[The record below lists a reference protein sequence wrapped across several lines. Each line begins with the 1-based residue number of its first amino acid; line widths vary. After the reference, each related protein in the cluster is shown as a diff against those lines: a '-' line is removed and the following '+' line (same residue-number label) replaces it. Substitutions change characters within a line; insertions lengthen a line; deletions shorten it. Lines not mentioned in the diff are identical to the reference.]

1 MSDFKKPIITKL
13 TELNKIPIAERSK
26 YYLADDLVATVGGF
40 IRNDEPLIP
49 VLSENHSFWVAPF
62 WQDEPVVTPD
72 PELQQL
78 LDKEGDYFRK
88 YIQQHPDFSF
98 LLRATVVAKLE
109 QIQNQLPS
117 HLRLVLKAGY
127 RPLEVQKWLF
137 EDNLQYLRQKFPHY
151 TEAEIYH
158 LNLEFVAD
166 PENFIPPHA
175 TGGAV
180 DLLLWDTRTE
190 KPLDMGSPINYP
202 DDLSWTW
209 NMTNLTKEQRH
220 NRIFLTELMT
230 SNDFAN
236 LASEWWHYS
245 YGDQYWALFF
255 GEPNC
260 WYNLCSDWHVQ
271 SHLIEN

>member
-1 MSDFKKPIITKL
+1 MPDFKKQIITNL
-13 TELNKIPIAERSK
+13 TELANIPIQERSK
-26 YYLADDLVATVGGF
+26 YYLDDNLVATVGGF
-40 IRNDEPLIP
+40 IKNNEPLVEVSP
-49 VLSENHSFWVAPF
+49 NNHSFLVAPF
-62 WQDEPVVTPD
+62 WTDEPVTTSD

-78 LDKEGDYFRK
+78 LDKEGCYFRK
-88 YIQQHPDFSF
+88 YIQQHPNFAFS
-98 LLRATVVAKLE
+98 LRATVVAKLE
-109 QIQNQLPS
+109 AVQKQLPS

-137 EDNLQYLRQKFPHY
+137 EDNLKYLRQKFPHY
-151 TEAEIYH
+151 TETEIYR

-166 PENFIPPHA
+166 PDNFIPPHA

-180 DLLLWDTRTE
+180 DLLLWDTRIQ

-230 SNDFAN
+230 SNGFAN

-255 GEPNC
+255 EQPEC
-260 WYNLCSDWHVQ
+260 WYSAVK
-271 SHLIEN
+271 I